1 VISKQSRIDLRRVAV
16 ALAGFTAFVNLYAP
30 QSVLPLMS
38 QEFAVGA
45 VQISTA
51 LTASTLAV
59 ALTAPFCGAAAD
71 VLGRRRVIAV
81 AMFAL
86 VLPSAM
92 IGLAPDLPSLIA
104 WRFVQG
110 LVLPPIFVVTVA
122 YIGEE
127 WPAGQVVGITGTYLS
142 ATSFGGFFGR
152 FATGVLADLADWRRA
167 FLALAA
173 LTAVIAVAVALL
185 PKERRFVPSEGLA
198 AALRQMLSHLRN
210 PRLIATYAIGFGVL
224 FTFMSIFTYVS
235 FYLAAPPFNLS
246 PTLLGTLF
254 VTYLAGVAVTP
265 LSGRLVARF
274 GRRPLA
280 VGVIAI
286 WIAGLMLSLVP
297 SIPLILAA
305 LAICAGAGF
314 LCQSLSTSFITVT
327 ARTGASSAVGVYVS
341 CYYVGGS
348 AGSVLPGFAWNAA
361 GWPGCVVLTALV
373 LVAMAV
379 IVWAAWGDTPAS
391 REKTT

>member
-1 VISKQSRIDLRRVAV
+1 MTDLRRVAV
-16 ALAGFTAFVNLYAP
+16 ALAGFAAFVNLYAP

-86 VLPSAM
+86 VVPTVM
-92 IGLAPDLPSLIA
+92 IGLAPDLASLIA

-127 WPAGQVVGITGTYLS
+127 WPASQVVGITGTYLS

-152 FATGVLADLADWRRA
+152 FITGVVADLADWHRA
-167 FLALAA
+167 FLALAG
-173 LTAVIAVAVALL
+173 LTAVLALAVALLL
-185 PKERRFVPSEGLA
+185 PKERQFVRSAGLG
-198 AALRQMLSHLRN
+198 AALTQMLGHLRN

-224 FTFMSIFTYVS
+224 FTFMSVFTYVS

-265 LSGRLVARF
+265 LTGRLVARF

-280 VGVIAI
+280 VGVIAV
-286 WIAGLMLSLVP
+286 WIAGLMLSLIP
-297 SIPLILAA
+297 AIPLIVAA
-305 LAICAGAGF
+305 LVVCAGAGF

-348 AGSVLPGFAWNAA
+348 AGSLLPGLAWNAA
-361 GWPGCVVLTALV
+361 GWPGCVALTAAVLLV
-373 LVAMAV
+373 MAV
-379 IVWAAWGDTPAS
+379 IVWAAWGESSAGGQ
-391 REKTT
+391 RTT